1 MNKNTAFVISLL
13 LIFDFSNIEN
23 LMCDEIKRPKLMSE
37 RLFTDSWYMPYN
49 DSISY
54 GYYYNEYNKYRDIW
68 SKSLNDMGIQGK
80 IYTENVSSA
89 GIYFNYNQA
98 IRTLR

>member
-54 GYYYNEYNKYRDIW
+54 G
-68 SKSLNDMGIQGK
+68 
-80 IYTENVSSA
+80 
-89 GIYFNYNQA
+89 
-98 IRTLR
+98 